1 MQRLAFL
8 LYFTLTSDQA
18 HSLPLNFFHSFFFF
32 LPQLCCDLNFIFM
45 RITWLSL
52 IERCIGESPIP
63 AQPERPP
70 PPRPPSR
77 PSQIQR
83 VHSRLGERES
93 APEKSISAMLR
104 YTGDKLISSKGN
116 FGPKWKCGWFS
127 AVKGFFSPFFL
138 ENPPFSISPLCS

>member
-1 MQRLAFL
+1 MQRLPFPL
-8 LYFTLTSDQA
+8 HFTLTSDQV
-18 HSLPLNFFHSFFFF
+18 HTLPLNFFFF
-32 LPQLCCDLNFIFM
+32 LPLLGCDLNFIFM

-116 FGPKWKCGWFS
+116 FGPQVEMRVVFS
-127 AVKGFFSPFFL
+127 GERIFFL
-138 ENPPFSISPLCS
+138 FFFTEPSLD